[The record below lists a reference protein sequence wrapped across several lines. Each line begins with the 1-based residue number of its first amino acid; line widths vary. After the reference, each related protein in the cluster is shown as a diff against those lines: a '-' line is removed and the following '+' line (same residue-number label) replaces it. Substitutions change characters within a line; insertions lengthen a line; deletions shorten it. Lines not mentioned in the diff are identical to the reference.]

1 MGNICEVTWTKKSVS
16 NALEIKSH
24 LNRKFGKKDDP
35 VWFEKLLKQFEKTV
49 SHFPTLYPKSQKL
62 KSLRRAVIHKNITI
76 YYLVEKERITVIS
89 MKDN

>member
-1 MGNICEVTWTKKSVS
+1 MSNICEVTWTKKSIS
-16 NALEIKSH
+16 NTLEIKLY
-24 LNRKFGKKDDP
+24 LNRKFGKKDDL

-76 YYLVEKERITVIS
+76 YYRVEKERIVVVA